1 MDALDL
7 SRADSLPLA
16 ARADSLPLA
25 ALLGAVD
32 VVSPRRA
39 AQAAALA
46 AASPS
51 SPSAAH
57 GAAGVAP
64 PSPSEH
70 YRRVAAQRASDARS
84 FIALVAG
91 RFPRGTRVYDNFT
104 RALAVYAKSA
114 KDPAAKDE
122 LAKEVDVL
130 FAGKASDLCVKFR
143 REFYEP
149 SVARVSPPRA
159 APLEPAVDF
168 RGSDP
173 PKRKAPAPAKEKLM
187 IPTFAPPDEPAA
199 GRRVSAASVLHELG
213 GGEDPDD
220 ETLDDMRA
228 KAKKA
233 RG

>member
-1 MDALDL
+1 MDSTPL
-7 SRADSLPLA
+7 S
-16 ARADSLPLA
+16 RADSLPLA

-46 AASPS
+46 AASPP

-57 GAAGVAP
+57 
-64 PSPSEH
+64 
-70 YRRVAAQRASDARS
+70 
-84 FIALVAG
+84 
-91 RFPRGTRVYDNFT
+91 
-104 RALAVYAKSA
+104 AKSA

-199 GRRVSAASVLHELG
+199 GRRVSAASSVLHELG

-233 RG
+233 RVA

>member
-1 MDALDL
+1 MPHTPSMRQSSALQEPWKRPFL
-7 SRADSLPLA
+7 
-16 ARADSLPLA
+16 
-25 ALLGAVD
+25 
-32 VVSPRRA
+32 RRA
-39 AQAAALA
+39 
-46 AASPS
+46 S
-51 SPSAAH
+51 SL
-57 GAAGVAP
+57 
-64 PSPSEH
+64 
-70 YRRVAAQRASDARS
+70 RR
-84 FIALVAG
+84 
-91 RFPRGTRVYDNFT
+91 
-104 RALAVYAKSA
+104 SA

-187 IPTFAPPDEPAA
+187 IPTFAAPDEPAA
-199 GRRVSAASVLHELG
+199 GRRVSASSVLHELG

-233 RG
+233 RVA

>member
-1 MDALDL
+1 MT
-7 SRADSLPLA
+7 
-16 ARADSLPLA
+16 
-25 ALLGAVD
+25 
-32 VVSPRRA
+32 RR
-39 AQAAALA
+39 
-46 AASPS
+46 
-51 SPSAAH
+51 
-57 GAAGVAP
+57 
-64 PSPSEH
+64 
-70 YRRVAAQRASDARS
+70 
-84 FIALVAG
+84 
-91 RFPRGTRVYDNFT
+91 
-104 RALAVYAKSA
+104 SA

-187 IPTFAPPDEPAA
+187 IPTFAPPDEPVA
-199 GRRVSAASVLHELG
+199 GRRVSAASSVLHELG

-220 ETLDDMRA
+220 ETLSFHA
-228 KAKKA
+228 
-233 RG
+233 